1 MQDYPRYRSRY
12 RASDRL
18 DPDAPASA
26 SSTICAPARPK
37 PGCSSPPAWF
47 SAPSSADENR
57 LHADYPRKT
66 EGIQTTM
73 GIFSRLTDIINSNLN
88 SILDRAE
95 DPEKLIRL
103 VIQEMEDTLV
113 EVRSSTVRTIAE
125 RKEIERK
132 LSQLGREMEEWQR
145 KAELALSR
153 DRDDLAKGA
162 LVAKSKIA
170 EQIDVLQ
177 HQLVHIEEALA
188 KSSEDIGRLQE
199 KLTDA
204 KKREK
209 AIVLRH
215 KSAASRLKVNTQ
227 IHDDRIN
234 DAFARFEQ
242 VERNLDELEGRAE
255 SLDIGRRKTLA
266 EEFSDFEA
274 STKVEQEL
282 ADLKA
287 RMHNSKPMA
296 G

>member
-1 MQDYPRYRSRY
+1 
-12 RASDRL
+12 
-18 DPDAPASA
+18 
-26 SSTICAPARPK
+26 
-37 PGCSSPPAWF
+37 
-47 SAPSSADENR
+47 
-57 LHADYPRKT
+57 
-66 EGIQTTM
+66 M

-132 LSQLGREMEEWQR
+132 LSQLGREMDEWQR

-170 EQIDVLQ
+170 EQIDALQ
-177 HQLVHIEEALA
+177 HQLTHIEEALA

-255 SLDIGRRKTLA
+255 SMDIGRKKTLA

-287 RMHNSKPMA
+287 RLHNSKPMA
-296 G
+296 S

>member
-1 MQDYPRYRSRY
+1 
-12 RASDRL
+12 
-18 DPDAPASA
+18 
-26 SSTICAPARPK
+26 
-37 PGCSSPPAWF
+37 
-47 SAPSSADENR
+47 
-57 LHADYPRKT
+57 
-66 EGIQTTM
+66 M

-132 LSQLGREMEEWQR
+132 LSQLGREMDEWQR

-153 DRDDLAKGA
+153 DREDLAKGA

-170 EQIDVLQ
+170 EQIEALQ
-177 HQLVHIEEALA
+177 HQLTHIEEALS
-188 KSSEDIGRLQE
+188 KSGEDIGRLQE

-255 SLDIGRRKTLA
+255 SMDIGRKRTLA
-266 EEFSDFEA
+266 EEFSDLEA
-274 STKVEQEL
+274 STKVEEEL

-296 G
+296 S

>member
-1 MQDYPRYRSRY
+1 
-12 RASDRL
+12 
-18 DPDAPASA
+18 
-26 SSTICAPARPK
+26 
-37 PGCSSPPAWF
+37 
-47 SAPSSADENR
+47 
-57 LHADYPRKT
+57 
-66 EGIQTTM
+66 M
-73 GIFSRLTDIINSNLN
+73 GIFSRLTDIVNSNLN

-132 LSQLGREMEEWQR
+132 LNQLGREMDEWQR

-170 EQIDVLQ
+170 EQIGVLE

-188 KSSEDIGRLQE
+188 KSSEDISRLQE

-255 SLDIGRRKTLA
+255 SMDIGRKKTLA

>member
-1 MQDYPRYRSRY
+1 
-12 RASDRL
+12 
-18 DPDAPASA
+18 
-26 SSTICAPARPK
+26 
-37 PGCSSPPAWF
+37 
-47 SAPSSADENR
+47 
-57 LHADYPRKT
+57 
-66 EGIQTTM
+66 M

-125 RKEIERK
+125 RKEAERK
-132 LSQLGREMEEWQR
+132 LAQLGREMDEWQR

-153 DRDDLAKGA
+153 DREDLAKGA

-170 EQIDVLQ
+170 EQIEALQ
-177 HQLVHIEEALA
+177 HQLAHIEEALT

-209 AIVLRH
+209 AIVLRQ
-215 KSAASRLKVNTQ
+215 KSAANRLKVNTR
-227 IHDDRIN
+227 IHDERIS
-234 DAFARFEQ
+234 DAFARFEE
-242 VERNLDELEGRAE
+242 VERSLDELEGQAE

-266 EEFSDFEA
+266 EEFSDLEA

-287 RMHNSKPMA
+287 RLHNSKPVA

>member
-1 MQDYPRYRSRY
+1 
-12 RASDRL
+12 
-18 DPDAPASA
+18 
-26 SSTICAPARPK
+26 
-37 PGCSSPPAWF
+37 
-47 SAPSSADENR
+47 
-57 LHADYPRKT
+57 
-66 EGIQTTM
+66 M
-73 GIFSRLTDIINSNLN
+73 GIFSRLTDIVNSNLN

-125 RKEIERK
+125 RKEAERK
-132 LSQLGREMEEWQR
+132 LAQLGREMDEWQR

-153 DRDDLAKGA
+153 DREDLAKGA

-170 EQIDVLQ
+170 EQIEALQ
-177 HQLVHIEEALA
+177 HQLAHIEEALA

-209 AIVLRH
+209 AIVLRQ
-215 KSAASRLKVNTQ
+215 KSAANRLKVNTR
-227 IHDDRIN
+227 IHDERIS
-234 DAFARFEQ
+234 DAFARFEE
-242 VERNLDELEGRAE
+242 VERSLDELEGQAE

-266 EEFSDFEA
+266 EEFSDLEA

-287 RMHNSKPMA
+287 RLHNSKPVA

>member
-1 MQDYPRYRSRY
+1 
-12 RASDRL
+12 
-18 DPDAPASA
+18 
-26 SSTICAPARPK
+26 
-37 PGCSSPPAWF
+37 
-47 SAPSSADENR
+47 
-57 LHADYPRKT
+57 
-66 EGIQTTM
+66 M
-73 GIFSRLTDIINSNLN
+73 GIFSRLTDIVNSNLN

-132 LSQLGREMEEWQR
+132 LSQLGRELDEWQR

-170 EQIDVLQ
+170 EQIDALQ
-177 HQLVHIEEALA
+177 HQLTHIEEALA

>member
-1 MQDYPRYRSRY
+1 
-12 RASDRL
+12 
-18 DPDAPASA
+18 
-26 SSTICAPARPK
+26 
-37 PGCSSPPAWF
+37 
-47 SAPSSADENR
+47 
-57 LHADYPRKT
+57 
-66 EGIQTTM
+66 M

-132 LSQLGREMEEWQR
+132 LSQLGREMDEWQR

-162 LVAKSKIA
+162 LVAKSKIG
-170 EQIDVLQ
+170 EQIDALQ
-177 HQLVHIEEALA
+177 HQLTHIEEALA

-255 SLDIGRRKTLA
+255 SLDIGRKKTLA

-287 RMHNSKPMA
+287 RLHNSKPMA

>member
-1 MQDYPRYRSRY
+1 
-12 RASDRL
+12 
-18 DPDAPASA
+18 
-26 SSTICAPARPK
+26 
-37 PGCSSPPAWF
+37 
-47 SAPSSADENR
+47 
-57 LHADYPRKT
+57 
-66 EGIQTTM
+66 M

-132 LSQLGREMEEWQR
+132 LNQLNRDLEEWQR

-170 EQIDVLQ
+170 EQIDVLE

-188 KSSEDIGRLQE
+188 KSSEDISRLQE

-255 SLDIGRRKTLA
+255 SLDIGRKKTLA

>member
-1 MQDYPRYRSRY
+1 
-12 RASDRL
+12 
-18 DPDAPASA
+18 
-26 SSTICAPARPK
+26 
-37 PGCSSPPAWF
+37 
-47 SAPSSADENR
+47 
-57 LHADYPRKT
+57 
-66 EGIQTTM
+66 M

-132 LSQLGREMEEWQR
+132 LNQLNRDQDEWQR

-153 DRDDLAKGA
+153 DREDLAKGA

-170 EQIDVLQ
+170 EQINVLE

-188 KSSEDIGRLQE
+188 KSSEDISRLQE

-215 KSAASRLKVNTQ
+215 KSATNRLKVNSQ

-287 RMHNSKPMA
+287 RLHNSKPMA
-296 G
+296 S

>member
-1 MQDYPRYRSRY
+1 
-12 RASDRL
+12 
-18 DPDAPASA
+18 
-26 SSTICAPARPK
+26 
-37 PGCSSPPAWF
+37 
-47 SAPSSADENR
+47 
-57 LHADYPRKT
+57 
-66 EGIQTTM
+66 M
-73 GIFSRLTDIINSNLN
+73 GIFSRLTDIVNSNLN

-132 LSQLGREMEEWQR
+132 LSQLGREMDEWQR

-170 EQIDVLQ
+170 EQIDVLE

-188 KSSEDIGRLQE
+188 KSSEDISRLQE

-255 SLDIGRRKTLA
+255 SMDIGRRKTLA

-287 RMHNSKPMA
+287 RLHNSKPMA

>member
-1 MQDYPRYRSRY
+1 
-12 RASDRL
+12 
-18 DPDAPASA
+18 
-26 SSTICAPARPK
+26 
-37 PGCSSPPAWF
+37 
-47 SAPSSADENR
+47 
-57 LHADYPRKT
+57 
-66 EGIQTTM
+66 M

-132 LSQLGREMEEWQR
+132 LNQLGRDLEEWQR

-170 EQIDVLQ
+170 EQIDVLE

-188 KSSEDIGRLQE
+188 KSSEDISRLQE

-255 SLDIGRRKTLA
+255 SMDIGRRKTLA

-287 RMHNSKPMA
+287 RLHNSKPMA

>member
-1 MQDYPRYRSRY
+1 
-12 RASDRL
+12 
-18 DPDAPASA
+18 
-26 SSTICAPARPK
+26 
-37 PGCSSPPAWF
+37 
-47 SAPSSADENR
+47 
-57 LHADYPRKT
+57 
-66 EGIQTTM
+66 M

-132 LSQLGREMEEWQR
+132 LNQLNRDLEEWQR

-170 EQIDVLQ
+170 EQIDVLE

-188 KSSEDIGRLQE
+188 KSSEDISRLQE

>member
-1 MQDYPRYRSRY
+1 
-12 RASDRL
+12 
-18 DPDAPASA
+18 
-26 SSTICAPARPK
+26 
-37 PGCSSPPAWF
+37 
-47 SAPSSADENR
+47 
-57 LHADYPRKT
+57 
-66 EGIQTTM
+66 M
-73 GIFSRLTDIINSNLN
+73 GIFSRLTDIVNSNLN

-132 LSQLGREMEEWQR
+132 LNQLGREMEEWQR

-188 KSSEDIGRLQE
+188 KSSEDISRLQE

>member
-1 MQDYPRYRSRY
+1 
-12 RASDRL
+12 
-18 DPDAPASA
+18 
-26 SSTICAPARPK
+26 
-37 PGCSSPPAWF
+37 
-47 SAPSSADENR
+47 
-57 LHADYPRKT
+57 
-66 EGIQTTM
+66 M
-73 GIFSRLTDIINSNLN
+73 GIFSRLTDIVNSNLN

-132 LSQLGREMEEWQR
+132 LSQLGRELDEWQR

-177 HQLVHIEEALA
+177 HQLTHIEEALA

>member
-1 MQDYPRYRSRY
+1 
-12 RASDRL
+12 
-18 DPDAPASA
+18 
-26 SSTICAPARPK
+26 
-37 PGCSSPPAWF
+37 
-47 SAPSSADENR
+47 
-57 LHADYPRKT
+57 
-66 EGIQTTM
+66 M

-125 RKEIERK
+125 RKEAERK
-132 LSQLGREMEEWQR
+132 LGQLGREMDEWQR

-153 DRDDLAKGA
+153 DREDLAKGA

-170 EQIDVLQ
+170 EQIEALQ
-177 HQLVHIEEALA
+177 HQLAHIEEALA

-209 AIVLRH
+209 AIVLRQ
-215 KSAASRLKVNTQ
+215 KSAASRLKVTTQ

-266 EEFSDFEA
+266 EEFSDLEA

-287 RMHNSKPMA
+287 RLHNSKPTA

>member
-1 MQDYPRYRSRY
+1 
-12 RASDRL
+12 
-18 DPDAPASA
+18 
-26 SSTICAPARPK
+26 
-37 PGCSSPPAWF
+37 
-47 SAPSSADENR
+47 
-57 LHADYPRKT
+57 
-66 EGIQTTM
+66 M

-132 LSQLGREMEEWQR
+132 LNQLGRDLEEWQR

-170 EQIDVLQ
+170 EQIDALQ
-177 HQLVHIEEALA
+177 HQLTHIEEALA

>member
-1 MQDYPRYRSRY
+1 
-12 RASDRL
+12 
-18 DPDAPASA
+18 
-26 SSTICAPARPK
+26 
-37 PGCSSPPAWF
+37 
-47 SAPSSADENR
+47 
-57 LHADYPRKT
+57 
-66 EGIQTTM
+66 M

-132 LSQLGREMEEWQR
+132 LSQLNRDLEEWQR

-153 DRDDLAKGA
+153 DREDLAKGA

-170 EQIDVLQ
+170 EQIDVLE

-188 KSSEDIGRLQE
+188 KSSEDISRLQE

-255 SLDIGRRKTLA
+255 SMDIGRKRTLA

-296 G
+296 D

>member
-1 MQDYPRYRSRY
+1 
-12 RASDRL
+12 
-18 DPDAPASA
+18 
-26 SSTICAPARPK
+26 
-37 PGCSSPPAWF
+37 
-47 SAPSSADENR
+47 
-57 LHADYPRKT
+57 
-66 EGIQTTM
+66 M

-125 RKEIERK
+125 RKEAERK
-132 LSQLGREMEEWQR
+132 LGQLGREMDEWQR

-153 DRDDLAKGA
+153 DREDLAKGA

-170 EQIDVLQ
+170 EQIEALQ
-177 HQLVHIEEALA
+177 HQLAHIEEALA

-209 AIVLRH
+209 AIVLRQ
-215 KSAASRLKVNTQ
+215 KSAANRLKVNTR
-227 IHDDRIN
+227 IHDERIS
-234 DAFARFEQ
+234 DAFARFEE
-242 VERNLDELEGRAE
+242 VERSLDELEGQAE

-266 EEFSDFEA
+266 EEFSDLEA

-287 RMHNSKPMA
+287 RLHNSKPMA